1 MGGGGKGG
9 LAQPLASVEAKQ
21 QCHGAGGP
29 RRGGGAGAA
38 WQLIRCPTSEFRVG
52 EAVSLVAPPAPRE
65 PDSPRRGGQSKQGPQ
80 SLSEPTAEDPFRF
93 RLAGFGFVS
102 SSSWKRW
109 KGSPAGTSAA
119 PFHLHPMLPVPL
131 CTGGGSHRG
140 TAGTRLFLSVGG
152 LCGVLST
159 SGAGQSCFSPAFGW
173 LGGRVLVFLGQGE
186 EVAEPEGMENKLSE
200 WGPHSSGAPHPF
212 LGLMPRSLSNP
223 MGLLVIKLVSG
234 AGPSPRPS
242 STTSQGQGASLHL
255 VGFVTARLD
264 VLQSLENWGLAEN

>member
-1 MGGGGKGG
+1 
-9 LAQPLASVEAKQ
+9 
-21 QCHGAGGP
+21 
-29 RRGGGAGAA
+29 
-38 WQLIRCPTSEFRVG
+38 
-52 EAVSLVAPPAPRE
+52 
-65 PDSPRRGGQSKQGPQ
+65 
-80 SLSEPTAEDPFRF
+80 
-93 RLAGFGFVS
+93 
-102 SSSWKRW
+102 
-109 KGSPAGTSAA
+109 
-119 PFHLHPMLPVPL
+119 MLPVPL

-212 LGLMPRSLSNP
+212 LGPMPRSLSNP

-234 AGPSPRPS
+234 AGPSPRLPPPLPKAKEPHFILWASSQLAWTCCRAWRIGVWLKTRGGRKGEQSAVWEHTAPKGAPPAPS
-242 STTSQGQGASLHL
+242 PPGSSGRRSAGSPAGRAYSSAWCWS
-255 VGFVTARLD
+255 G
-264 VLQSLENWGLAEN
+264 